1 MQPGR
6 PSIAD
11 PVNRGL
17 GRATRDTLWM
27 LLRRLEMNPLLPK
40 RTTRMDPRRRRLLK
54 SLSAGVMGLGMP
66 DFLEMEARAKA
77 GGGAG
82 VAARAKQV
90 LVVYEE
96 GGISQMDSFDPKPE
110 ALADHRSP
118 FHPIATSVPGTHFSS
133 LMPLTARQAH
143 RIAVVR
149 SMTSAATAGHRECC
163 QEFFK
168 GYRFNTPF
176 DAPDIGSVATEL
188 LGTER
193 PELPGYIFCP
203 GINMPNAISSTG
215 FLPASRAPW
224 KLGTKSLGE
233 NLATADWEVKSLQPV
248 RGLNEERIRER
259 NALLR
264 DLDVSPVGNSGAART
279 MKSHT
284 DHAIDMLTSPEAR
297 EAFDFSRESER
308 TRDRYGR
315 DHRGHCYLLGRRLI
329 EAGVRFVTVTV
340 IQPPEHV
347 GRPGYGQ
354 PNGVFLNWD
363 HHEGIYNNGPCGG
376 PQGNSNQ
383 ERYGLPHPIMMPSL
397 DRSFSA
403 LIEDMDE
410 RGLLDETLVCFVTEM
425 GRTPRINKNGG
436 RDHWSR
442 SMSISFAGAG
452 VPGGAVIGATD
463 KEGGDV
469 TESLYTPYDYAETIY
484 RKLGIGPE
492 RRLEKPGGLMVP
504 LSDGGKIIR
513 ELF

>member
-1 MQPGR
+1 
-6 PSIAD
+6 
-11 PVNRGL
+11 
-17 GRATRDTLWM
+17 
-27 LLRRLEMNPLLPK
+27 MNLLPGN
-40 RTTRMDPRRRRLLK
+40 RSLVPDSRRRRFLQ
-54 SLSAGVMGLGMP
+54 SLSAGVMGLGLP
-66 DFLEMEARAKA
+66 EWLALQARAKSA
-77 GGGAG
+77 SSGGTQAQ
-82 VAARAKQV
+82 AKQV

-118 FHPIATSVPGTHFSS
+118 FQPIPTSVPGTHFSS
-133 LMPLTARQAH
+133 LMPMTAKQAH
-143 RIAVVR
+143 RLAVVR

-168 GYRFNTPF
+168 GWRTSTPF
-176 DAPDIGSVATEL
+176 ETPDIGSVVTEL
-188 LGTER
+188 LGTDR
-193 PELPGYIFCP
+193 PEMPGYIFCP
-203 GINMPNAISSTG
+203 GINMPNAISGTG

-224 KLGTKSLGE
+224 KLGTRSLGE
-233 NLATADWEVKSLQPV
+233 NLADPKWEVKSLRPT
-248 RGLNEERIRER
+248 RGLGNERFAERHGLLEQLDGSPVAETGPGQAMKTYTE
-259 NALLR
+259 NAL
-264 DLDVSPVGNSGAART
+264 DL
-279 MKSHT
+279 
-284 DHAIDMLTSPEAR
+284 LTSPKAQD
-297 EAFDFSRESER
+297 AFDFKKESEK

-315 DHRGHCYLLGRRLI
+315 DHRGNCYLLGRRLI

-347 GRPGYGQ
+347 KRPGYGQ

-425 GRTPRINKNGG
+425 GRTPRINQNGG

-442 SMSISFAGAG
+442 SLSIAFAGAG

-484 RKLGIGPE
+484 RKLGIGPDQ
-492 RRLEKPGGLMVP
+492 RLEKPGGVAMN
-504 LSDGGKIIR
+504 LSDGGKVIK